1 MLKAYSVYRRLC
13 VYTVLTAY
21 LKRTY
26 KYRKQHQQLI
36 LSYMKPFKHVT
47 SNTIAR
53 WVNICL
59 AKSGIDVD
67 LYTAHSVGAA
77 SVSKAKNQ
85 GVSIDETL
93 FKAGWS
99 NVKTVAVYYD
109 KQIVTEGKFAENVYE
124 VM

>member
-1 MLKAYSVYRRLC
+1 M
-13 VYTVLTAY
+13 
-21 LKRTY
+21 
-26 KYRKQHQQLI
+26 I
-36 LSYMKPFKHVT
+36 T

-53 WVNICL
+53 WIKICL

-67 LYTAHSVGAA
+67 LYTAHSVGAV

-124 VM
+124 VI